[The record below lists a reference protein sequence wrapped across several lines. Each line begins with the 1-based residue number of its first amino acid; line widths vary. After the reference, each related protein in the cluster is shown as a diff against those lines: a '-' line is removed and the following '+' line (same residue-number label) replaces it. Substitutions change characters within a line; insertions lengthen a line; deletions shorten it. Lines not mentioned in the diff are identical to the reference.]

1 MREKYC
7 WLVGGR
13 WLVLIWCEKILL
25 LETSRT
31 KCIYFAQISTCIC
44 MLHCVLSTFF
54 ANLFLFP
61 FWFSFFYKMVR
72 LIWEKKNGID
82 FISIYF
88 FYKFFCLHLGLNFE
102 LQTKTSGEARG
113 FKICYA
119 KLGKKMGIHCSIE
132 KLEKWSIISL
142 MMYVYVSPTC
152 TCALLCNVHNFC
164 LFFCFFCFFLQ
175 KTVLLSTCTCGRRKI
190 IFTLILLFVS
200 WAFVFSP

>member
-1 MREKYC
+1 
-7 WLVGGR
+7 
-13 WLVLIWCEKILL
+13 
-25 LETSRT
+25 
-31 KCIYFAQISTCIC
+31 

-164 LFFCFFCFFLQ
+164 LFLCFFYFFAKKCFAFYLYMCEKKKYICWGLDLRVKPSSSKMLPKLFAGLQ
-175 KTVLLSTCTCGRRKI
+175 RDEAKHTPRYRMNTKKRKLKDHDLRCEGYQLL
-190 IFTLILLFVS
+190 
-200 WAFVFSP
+200 